1 MELIFDA
8 IVCLRDSGWTKDQV
22 KALIREIQKAA
33 QDPEHRNCKI
43 TPPHLMMAPV
53 VPGRNPPIGGSWET

>member
-33 QDPEHRNCKI
+33 Q
-43 TPPHLMMAPV
+43 APD
-53 VPGRNPPIGGSWET
+53 TATAK